1 MKKELNLVL
10 CKSYTS
16 GKNSCLDDNGICKY
30 TNIKIDDYMF
40 ASLEDDN
47 QVESITDIKNYG
59 YNRITIA
66 RFINHYAEILK
77 GLFQKHDID
86 LNEIEKISIY
96 VISDSDIEKYM
107 YYFLNACSKL
117 RINYIDLYK
126 REPNNPR
133 GYHKYPINV
142 DLFKSRIILRLE
154 LIKGCSTNTNIDAVI
169 YDEDIN
175 INKINDTDRLYE
187 IISKQFEFYFD
198 TICILAK
205 EQYILPSI
213 HLYIPETIYD
223 HFEEYLLTMR
233 ILRLKR
239 SRYETLFI
247 HCKDKVEE
255 VNLW

>member
-40 ASLEDDN
+40 DSLDDN

-66 RFINHYAEILK
+66 RYINHYAEILK
-77 GLFQKHDID
+77 SLFQKHDID

-117 RINYIDLYK
+117 RIDYIDLYK
-126 REPNNPR
+126 REPNDPR
-133 GYHKYPINV
+133 GYYKYQINV
-142 DLFKSRIILRLE
+142 DSFKSRVALHFE
-154 LIKGCSTNTNIDAVI
+154 LIKGYSTDIDAI
-169 YDEDIN
+169 TLFDEN
-175 INKINDTDRLYE
+175 INKIISPDILYD
-187 IISKQFEFYFD
+187 ILANQFEFYFD
-198 TICILAK
+198 TIYILAK
-205 EQYILPSI
+205 ECYIYPNI
-213 HLYIPETIYD
+213 HLYIPEVIYD
-223 HFEEYLLTMR
+223 HLEEFLLT
-233 ILRLKR
+233 IRLLHHKK

-247 HCKDKVEE
+247 HCKDKVDE